1 MVALQHGFQPSGGT
15 RNGAIAAAPSPPVA
29 GRASLPV
36 PSPHGLGVFLFQNG
50 LISAQTLVMALSLR
64 RRHGGSLTDI
74 LLAHGLIAPEILYPE
89 MARYWSL
96 HLVDPDRHPPDPGLV
111 ERLGPTDCLREGLLP
126 ISRNGKITLVAT
138 ARPEEFARHHAW
150 LTARLGPVMAAL
162 MPADRI
168 EAALRAGFGARLVR
182 RAEERVPA
190 AESCRNWRSGPL
202 ALRAAL
208 VLAVLALAAW
218 LAPLTLGL
226 AFVIWASV
234 TLLLSTLLRLAALLA
249 ALRPPAPEPDPVPI
263 LRLPVVSLMVALHRE
278 DDIAPRLIRRLERLD
293 YPRDLLDV
301 LLVVEERDDA
311 TRRAL
316 TGAGLPQWMRVIVV
330 PDGTLKTKPRALN
343 YALDL
348 CRGTII
354 GVYDAEDAPEADQI
368 HKVVSRFHRRGPEVA
383 CLQGVLDFY
392 NSRTNWLSRCFTLEY
407 ATWFRIVL
415 PGLARLGLVIPLGG
429 TTLFFRRAALEGLG
443 GWDAHNVTEDAD
455 LGVRLA
461 RHGYRTELLDTVTG
475 EEANCRTLPWIRQR
489 SRWLKGYMVTWIVH
503 MRDPVLLWR
512 QLGAWR
518 FAGFQILF
526 LCTLSQFLLAP
537 LLWSF
542 WIIAFGIA
550 HPLED
555 VLPPGAV
562 GWLMLFFLA
571 TELLGILVNLEG
583 LRRIGYR
590 ISPLWVPSLHFY
602 FPLAALAS
610 YKALWELVLRPFY
623 WDKTSHGIFDPK

>member
-1 MVALQHGFQPSGGT
+1 MTGTDATATGETARRLRRMPVPPAHGFG
-15 RNGAIAAAPSPPVA
+15 V
-29 GRASLPV
+29 SLLKQ
-36 PSPHGLGVFLFQNG
+36 GLV
-50 LISAQTLVMALSLR
+50 SAQTLVLALTLQ
-64 RRHGGSLTDI
+64 RRHGGRLADI
-74 LLAHGLIAPEILYPE
+74 LLAQGLIAPDLLH
-89 MARYWSL
+89 MAMSRYWSL
-96 HLVDPDRHPPDPGLV
+96 PLIDADRHPPDPGLV
-111 ERLGPTDCLREGLLP
+111 ERLGPVDCLREGLLP
-126 ISRNGKITLVAT
+126 IRSNGQVTLVAT
-138 ARPEEFARHHAW
+138 ARPEDFARHHPW

-162 MPADRI
+162 MPADQI
-168 EAALRAGFGARLVR
+168 ETALRVGFGARLAR

-190 AESCRNWRSGPL
+190 AESCRNWRSGPM
-202 ALRAAL
+202 ALRAGL
-208 VLAVLALAAW
+208 VLAVLAMAVW
-218 LAPLTLGL
+218 LAPLSLGL
-226 AFVIWASV
+226 ALVIWASV
-234 TLLLSTLLRLAALLA
+234 TLLLTTLLRLAALIA
-249 ALRPPAPEPDPVPI
+249 ALRPAPSAPPPVPI
-263 LRLPVVSLMVALHRE
+263 LRLPMVSVMVALHRE
-278 DDIAPRLIRRLERLD
+278 DDIAPRLIRRLERID

-301 LLVVEERDDA
+301 LLVVEEKDSA
-311 TRRAL
+311 TRAAL
-316 TGAGLPQWMRVIVV
+316 AGSGLPQWMRVVVV
-330 PDGTLKTKPRALN
+330 PDGVLKTKPRALN

-348 CRGTII
+348 CRGSII
-354 GVYDAEDAPEADQI
+354 GVYDAEDAPEPAQI
-368 HKVVSRFHRRGPEVA
+368 HKVVTRFHQRGPEVA

-407 ATWFRIVL
+407 ATWFRIIL

-489 SRWLKGYMVTWIVH
+489 SRWLKGYMVTWMVH
-503 MRDPVLLWR
+503 MRDPALLWR

-542 WIIAFGIA
+542 WIIAFGMD
-550 HPLED
+550 HPLANIM
-555 VLPPGAV
+555 PGGSM
-562 GWLMLFFLA
+562 GWLLLFFLA
-571 TELLGILVNLEG
+571 TEVIGMLVNLEG

-590 ISPLWVPSLHFY
+590 ISPFWVPSLHFY

-623 WDKTSHGIFDPK
+623 WDKTSHGHFDPK